1 MYQVEQIRLRED
13 NTDNSEILGNG
24 SSIIFTSLNVKESS
38 IQNGLKTQGAT
49 KTSLCLSP
57 NLQITTEYII
67 LSN

>member
-1 MYQVEQIRLRED
+1 MNQVEQIRLRED
-13 NTDNSEILGNG
+13 NTEILENE
-24 SSIIFTSLNVKESS
+24 SSIIFTSLNVKQSS

>member
-1 MYQVEQIRLRED
+1 MYQMEQIRLRED
-13 NTDNSEILGNG
+13 NTDNSEILGNK
-24 SSIIFTSLNVKESS
+24 SSIIFTSLSVKQNS

-49 KTSLCLSP
+49 KTSLCLTP

>member
-1 MYQVEQIRLRED
+1 MNQVEQIRLRED
-13 NTDNSEILGNG
+13 NTDNSEILENEG
-24 SSIIFTSLNVKESS
+24 SIIFTSLNVKQSS

>member
-13 NTDNSEILGNG
+13 NTDNSEILGNE

-57 NLQITTEYII
+57 NFQITTEYII

>member
-1 MYQVEQIRLRED
+1 MNQVEQIRLRED
-13 NTDNSEILGNG
+13 NTDNSEILENE
-24 SSIIFTSLNVKESS
+24 SSIIFTSLNVKQSS

>member
-13 NTDNSEILGNG
+13 NTDNSEILGNE

>member
-1 MYQVEQIRLRED
+1 MNQVEQIRLRED
-13 NTDNSEILGNG
+13 NTDNSEILENE
-24 SSIIFTSLNVKESS
+24 SSIIFTSLNVKQSS

-49 KTSLCLSP
+49 KISLCLSP